1 MNDFQN
7 ISATSIVALFQTSKE
22 ERKTFVNQVVESVIN
37 GNKKALDI
45 HLQLK
50 AMEDIIEQ
58 IKADLSYKETL
69 LNEAELNGKSFEY
82 QNAKIDIREVGT
94 KYDFSL
100 CNDPMYSRLKES
112 SIKANDD
119 LKERE
124 KFLKSIP
131 QKNITNIDTETGE
144 ATEIYPPSKSSTTS
158 VVVTMK

>member
-22 ERKTFVNQVVESVIN
+22 QRKEFVQQVVGSVIN

-69 LNEAELNGKSFEY
+69 LNEAEQNGKSFEY
-82 QNAKIDIREVGT
+82 QNAKIEIREVGT
-94 KYDFSL
+94 KYDFTK
-100 CNDPMYSRLKES
+100 CNDPIYSRLKEAS
-112 SIKANDD
+112 VKASEE